1 MIWFLPSLQVPFINQ
16 VSYIGRKSAW
26 VQRYLTDSV
35 DHFSLRIVSLAVY
48 NKIVQSALIDLLLL
62 LQGKLFPGL
71 FHLVAKIR
79 ADHQQYFQMCLL
91 VQSQLT
97 NRPSQ
102 EKVNQMLAAAVE
114 AEKSLLVE
122 LKELSGGRLQ
132 IVDPIEVSSMNQRIE
147 AEADSLLLSLGYSKL
162 YNTKDPLAWI
172 NEMADKEARKYDT
185 IEIQKPKASA
195 VMQKSMSDAPFSVDE
210 DF

>member
-1 MIWFLPSLQVPFINQ
+1 
-16 VSYIGRKSAW
+16 
-26 VQRYLTDSV
+26 
-35 DHFSLRIVSLAVY
+35 
-48 NKIVQSALIDLLLL
+48 
-62 LQGKLFPGL
+62 
-71 FHLVAKIR
+71 
-79 ADHQQYFQMCLL
+79 
-91 VQSQLT
+91 
-97 NRPSQ
+97 
-102 EKVNQMLAAAVE
+102 MLAAAVE